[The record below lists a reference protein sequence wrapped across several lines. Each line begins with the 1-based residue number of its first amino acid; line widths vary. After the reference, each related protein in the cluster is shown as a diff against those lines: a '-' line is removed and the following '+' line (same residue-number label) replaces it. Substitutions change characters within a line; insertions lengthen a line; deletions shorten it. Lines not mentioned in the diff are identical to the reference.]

1 MSESGPNDAQE
12 RLFPEENNEAPEA
25 NDENENSQIAYGL
38 TIYVTVEGNHG
49 MSPIGD
55 LTLLDTIGL
64 LYRSLVGAQSQMY
77 AQAGLSM
84 QFAAAKDMAQSQAQN
99 KSKIIVPD
107 MAPPPDLE
115 G

>member
-1 MSESGPNDAQE
+1 MSKAGPNDAQE
-12 RLFPEENNEAPEA
+12 RLIDEAPEA
-25 NDENENSQIAYGL
+25 NEDENSQIAYGL
-38 TIYVTVEGNHG
+38 TVYVTKDGVHG
-49 MSPIGD
+49 MSPVGE

-84 QFAAAKDMAQSQAQN
+84 QFAAAKEMAQSQVQN
-99 KSKIIVPD
+99 KSKIIVPQ